1 MIPPPNAAIP
11 LVNPILRTSLLCQIW
26 DSPPDYLIEMRQL
39 VSIQNSIFKSI
50 RKLIFPAFGT
60 ILVLVAACLYSKF
73 LSKSIQKLIFP
84 AFGTILVLVAACFYS
99 KYNSKKVLQI
109 WCFQLLAQSWF
120 QWQLFSSQNSIQ
132 KSIANSFSSFWRD
145 LGFGGSFFLQKNFK
159 KIQKG
164 YLLQTQPYPWWT
176 LYLEPPFCIRFGL
189 VHLIRMRQ
197 DEIRDMM
204 RCVFMTR
211 DVCKYNSTK

>member
-1 MIPPPNAAIP
+1 LYQIWAFPSDSDEAGRNKRHDVLCFQDFFICKFNSTKKQKYIKTIPPPNAAIP

-99 KYNSKKVLQI
+99 KFNSKKVLQI
-109 WCFQLLAQSWF
+109 
-120 QWQLFSSQNSIQ
+120 
-132 KSIANSFSSFWRD
+132 
-145 LGFGGSFFLQKNFK
+145 
-159 KIQKG
+159 
-164 YLLQTQPYPWWT
+164 
-176 LYLEPPFCIRFGL
+176 
-189 VHLIRMRQ
+189 
-197 DEIRDMM
+197 
-204 RCVFMTR
+204 
-211 DVCKYNSTK
+211 